1 MTMLG
6 EVWLPDG
13 EEPSEWIDVRRE
25 RERIRRA
32 LARMRRQSR
41 MVDRRQRRGDVQRR
55 WMR

>member
-1 MTMLG
+1 MMPLG
-6 EVWLPDG
+6 QIWLPDG

-41 MVDRRQRRGDVQRR
+41 MVDRRQYRGNVQRR
-55 WMR
+55 RWR

>member
-6 EVWLPDG
+6 QVWLPDG
-13 EEPSEWIDVRRE
+13 EEPCEWIDVRCE
-25 RERIRRA
+25 RDRIRRA

>member
-6 EVWLPDG
+6 QVWLPDG

-25 RERIRRA
+25 QERIRMV